1 MAGVIRCRDAV
12 ERLWAYLDEELD
24 EVDRRAVDEHLRH
37 CLRCCGEVEFA
48 REVRGVLATRSQPH
62 LPSDVQARLEDFIDG
77 LEAPAGNGGTGTT

>member
-48 REVRGVLATRSQPH
+48 REVRGVLATRSQPN
-62 LPSDVQARLEDFIDG
+62 LPPDVQARLEDFIDG
-77 LEAPAGNGGTGTT
+77 LEEPANNGGAGTT